1 MEKNEDSSLYEGA
14 MRNSS
19 CKSTIDE
26 LLKSLRPFNSQEKAL
41 RPEGLEY
48 DINSELFFKNE
59 KLDLMICSPED
70 PIVDQAYALL
80 TDFFVRGELVSKGA
94 LVRKMH
100 GLTKHFEPRAQ
111 YRLFIVKNKNGKIVG
126 VRIIEQIPHL
136 DKTFQNTGK
145 NILYAIYIA
154 VDKKYQGGTGIA
166 KQLYISSLIDAVI
179 EAEKNGK
186 DFDAIVAECSDA
198 TENLQN
204 SVGLKRVYF
213 KGKKKLT
220 ELDFRQPHLHFNPMT
235 GKPTLPEGEENKEH
249 LMMTLFDK
257 RVVTKIDLED
267 CVRSLLRQYRS
278 NKIRIDF
285 QSDKA
290 FEQYNNYFDNLEN
303 EISAQIHESGKLV
316 LLSKQERLL
325 YQLRHGDGSVIT
337 HKPEEG
343 LD

>member
-1 MEKNEDSSLYEGA
+1 MEKNEDASLYEGA
-14 MRNSS
+14 MRNLS
-19 CKSTIDE
+19 CKNTIDE
-26 LLKSLRPFNSQEKAL
+26 LLRSLRPFSSQEKAL
-41 RPEGLEY
+41 RPEGLGH

-59 KLDLMICSPED
+59 KLDLIIVSPED
-70 PIVDQAYALL
+70 PIVDQAYTLL

-111 YRLFIVKNKNGKIVG
+111 YRLFIVKNKSKIVG
-126 VRIIEQIPHL
+126 ARIIEQIPHL
-136 DKTFQNTGK
+136 DKNLSNTGK

-166 KQLYISSLIDAVI
+166 KQLYISSLIDSVI

-220 ELDFRQPHLHFNPMT
+220 ELNFRQPHLHFNPMT
-235 GKPTLPEGEENKEH
+235 GEPTLPEGEENKEH
-249 LMMTLFDK
+249 FMMGLFDK
-257 RVVTKIDLED
+257 RFITKIDLED

-285 QSDKA
+285 QGDKA
-290 FEQYNNYFDNLEN
+290 FERYNNYFDSLEN
-303 EISAQIHESGKLV
+303 EILSQIHKSGKLV

-325 YQLRHGDGSVIT
+325 YQLRHGDDSVIT